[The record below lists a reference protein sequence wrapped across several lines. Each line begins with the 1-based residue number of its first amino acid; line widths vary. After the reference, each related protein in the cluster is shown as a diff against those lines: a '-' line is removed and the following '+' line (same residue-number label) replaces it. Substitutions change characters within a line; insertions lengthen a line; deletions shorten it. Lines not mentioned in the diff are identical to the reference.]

1 MKYKDL
7 TIDDKKKIID
17 IWYDKNLKNK
27 SEKVN
32 SISAL
37 YKTHERTVYQ
47 WIKNIQNND
56 KDFIPAPKI
65 TIITDE
71 AKKIYKLEEENKAL
85 KTALNEAKN
94 HVIDSDD
101 IKKFIYELND
111 IKFKADENI
120 PTWLNKKS
128 KNEIVPVF
136 CLSDTHIGSV
146 IDPADVNYVN
156 EYNVEI
162 AKKRIFRLTKDFIN
176 IYKCKLTN
184 YEYPGVILNLGG
196 DIIENAMH
204 GTEETN
210 ELTVIDQTIEATNI
224 LITVIKM
231 LHEAFGN
238 VTIFAV
244 SGNHGRLIA
253 DKYTKNTN
261 RLGNS
266 LEKIIYH
273 FIGVHF
279 KDNPKVNIITR
290 QSDIIHYEVN
300 GKTFRLEHGDSIPFT
315 GQAISGPLNS
325 FERARLKRNGMDSA
339 VGRRFDYLIFG
350 HFHQHLISNTGLIV
364 MDSTKGYDSYVMR
377 MSLPFNLP
385 GATTYSINNRGEII
399 FATNLKCRD
408 EQQPADTK
416 SEYIKIYQ

>member
-1 MKYKDL
+1 MKYKNL
-7 TIDDKKKIID
+7 TVDDKKNIIE
-17 IWYDKNLKNK
+17 IWYNDTLTKA
-27 SEKVN
+27 EKVTKIAKVYN
-32 SISAL
+32 L
-37 YKTHERTVYQ
+37 GERTVYS
-47 WIKNIQNND
+47 WVKNIQNND
-56 KDFIPAPKI
+56 KDFISTSKI
-65 TIITDE
+65 TIISDD
-71 AKKIYKLEEENKAL
+71 AKKIHKLEEENKQL
-85 KTALNEAKN
+85 KNALNEAKN
-94 HVIDSDD
+94 HVIDSDE
-101 IKKFIYELND
+101 IKRFIYELND
-111 IKFKADENI
+111 VELKAYDNI
-120 PTWLNKKS
+120 PNWMNKKT
-128 KNEIVPVF
+128 KNEIIPVF

-162 AKKRIFRLTKDFIN
+162 AKKRIFGLTKDFISM
-176 IYKCKLTN
+176 YKDKLAN
-184 YEYPGVILNLGG
+184 YSYPGVIVNFGG
-196 DIIENAMH
+196 DMIENAMH

-210 ELTVIDQTIEATNI
+210 ELTVVDQTIEATNI

-231 LHEAFGN
+231 LNEAFGN

-266 LEKIIYH
+266 LEKIVYH

-279 KDNPKVNIITR
+279 KDKPEVSIITR

-350 HFHQHLISNTGLIV
+350 HFHQHLISNTGIIV

-385 GATTYSINNRGEII
+385 GATTFSINNRGEII